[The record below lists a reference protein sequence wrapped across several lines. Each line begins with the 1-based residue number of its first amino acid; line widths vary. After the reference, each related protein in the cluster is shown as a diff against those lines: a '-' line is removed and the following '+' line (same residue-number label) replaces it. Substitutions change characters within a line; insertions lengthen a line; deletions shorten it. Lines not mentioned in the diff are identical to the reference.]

1 MPWIRIPAR
10 PAHHASTLACA
21 SFKSVKVSPAQNDD
35 RTNCTIR
42 STRGLSVGVRTRA
55 GSITNPRDCAYS
67 TNASFNRGSIPSA
80 FVTTGVRLSGIRTLN
95 TPPKNRH
102 AASHPAITVSVVCV
116 NDNHTN
122 MCRENTA
129 VKINA

>member
-1 MPWIRIPAR
+1 MDPRAGPPGAPR
-10 PAHHASTLACA
+10 LDAPLAPVRSMNA
-21 SFKSVKVSPAQNDD
+21 SPAQNDE
-35 RTNCTIR
+35 RTNWTIR

-55 GSITNPRDCAYS
+55 GSITNPHDWAYS
-67 TNASFNRGSIPSA
+67 TNASSNLDSNGSA
-80 FVTTGVRLSGIRTLN
+80 FETTGVRLSGTNTLN

-116 NDNHTN
+116 KLSHTN
-122 MCRENTA
+122 MCRDTTA

>member
-1 MPWIRIPAR
+1 MHPHPCPPGTPRCRLRLGVGEIGERL
-10 PAHHASTLACA
+10 TG
-21 SFKSVKVSPAQNDD
+21 QNDD

-42 STRGLSVGVRTRA
+42 STLGLSVGVRTRA
-55 GSITNPRDCAYS
+55 GSITNPRDWAYS
-67 TNASFNRGSIPSA
+67 TNASFNLGSSGSA
-80 FVTTGVRLSGIRTLN
+80 VVTTGLRLSGINTLN
-95 TPPKNRH
+95 TPSKNCH
-102 AASHPAITVSVVCV
+102 AASHPAITAPVVCV